1 MQTVKYLILG
11 LTLLFGMGGT
21 KNAEAKLHAGDNPQI
36 YNKIDNLFAV
46 RRPRIY

>member
-11 LTLLFGMGGT
+11 LTLLFEWEA
-21 KNAEAKLHAGDNPQI
+21 KNEAKLHAGDNPQI